1 MKKITLICVMIVM
14 FSCSKHAVRV
24 VYPEKFEGLTQ
35 LVLAS
40 QTTTVT
46 FTEDVSKRFLAV
58 FRSHAQVRVQSS
70 VTYDFYLDFE
80 QDSYE
85 AQLDK
90 NKKLLRFNAP
100 PIRVKKPVI
109 NQSTVSF
116 PETGI
121 LVNENEEAVK
131 ILETLTDR
139 FIQEG
144 KHLLK
149 QKRVMDKCEEKLQEY
164 LLGLCRD
171 LNYDVEGVEVL
182 FRKEEVPGEET
193 S

>member
-1 MKKITLICVMIVM
+1 MKKVLSLSLLLLLG
-14 FSCSKHAVRV
+14 SCSKHTVRV
-24 VYPEKFEGLTQ
+24 MYPEKFEGLTQ

-58 FRSHAQVRVQSS
+58 FRSYAQVRVQSS

-80 QDSYE
+80 KDGYE
-85 AQLDK
+85 AQVDK
-90 NKKLLRFNAP
+90 NKELLRFSAP

-144 KHLLK
+144 KLLLR
-149 QKRVMDKCEEKLQEY
+149 QKRVMEKCEEKLKEY

-171 LNYDVEGVEVL
+171 FRYDVERVDVD
-182 FRKEEVPGEET
+182 FRKEETEEPET
-193 S
+193 T